1 MPALEVGTR
10 RFFVE
15 DPSHEPES
23 AVAALSRKRVEDG
36 AGRISRRLPEKKAP
50 RPEAAGFARGSGKE
64 RQEIGAVRLES
75 EKVGDDGFFPDD
87 RERRPGEVLA
97 SRDEADHPVVAGGPR
112 VETPVDASAIAYR
125 AMLVD
130 RPWRLAM
137 STTAALAELRGNAG
151 GSYDPLLVEEFAQMT
166 LARGA
171 IAQAEQVLAGAR
183 ELAIL
188 SELTPTFHSLLDL
201 QQLLERVLGLLEKR
215 MPGTRL
221 AIMLEDPLTVDLVLR
236 ASAGHWS
243 PSANRRLPKGR
254 GVVGWVMEHAEAQV
268 VEDIRLDAR
277 WVPTGDDTR
286 SALIVPLLSGGR
298 PMGVLGLLSGSI
310 GAFGQRDL
318 TLMQA
323 VGAQLAAA
331 IEVADLHERLKVAA
345 STDGLTGIHN
355 HRYFWDRLEEEVA
368 RAERRGTFLSV
379 AYFDLDELKRVND
392 SHGHLG
398 GDAVLRTLG
407 HLIGGHVRQE
417 DVPARYGGD
426 EFAIIM
432 PDTPRDEAE
441 KAVARLMELL
451 DRTRVELDGG
461 VTVEMP
467 RRSWGVATYPT
478 DATNAKDLVDHA
490 DTRAY
495 ALKRA
500 R

>member
-1 MPALEVGTR
+1 VVRHANER
-10 RFFVE
+10 W
-15 DPSHEPES
+15 
-23 AVAALSRKRVEDG
+23 DG
-36 AGRISRRLPEKKAP
+36 AGYPGKLSGEGIPRLARILS
-50 RPEAAGFARGSGKE
+50 
-64 RQEIGAVRLES
+64 I
-75 EKVGDDGFFPDD
+75 
-87 RERRPGEVLA
+87 
-97 SRDEADHPVVAGGPR
+97 
-112 VETPVDASAIAYR
+112 AIAYQ

-130 RPWRLAM
+130 RPWRRAL
-137 STTAALAELRGNAG
+137 TAAAAIAELRANAG
-151 GSYDPLLVEEFAQMT
+151 ECYDPLLVEEFAQMT
-166 LARGA
+166 VARGA

-221 AIMLEDPLTVDLVLR
+221 AIMLEDPVTEDLVLR

-243 PSANRRLPKGR
+243 PSANRRIPKGR
-254 GVVGWVMEHAEAQV
+254 GVVGWVVEHATAQIV
-268 VEDIRLDAR
+268 DDVRLDAR
-277 WVPTGDDTR
+277 WIPTGDDTR
-286 SALIVPLLSGGR
+286 SAMVIPLLSGGR
-298 PMGVLGLLSGSI
+298 PIGALGLLSGSAS
-310 GAFGQRDL
+310 AFGQRDL

-323 VGAQLAAA
+323 VSAQLAAA
-331 IEVADLHERLKVAA
+331 IEVAGLHERLKVAA

-379 AYFDLDELKRVND
+379 AYFDIDGLKTVND

-407 HLIGGHVRQE
+407 QVIGSHVRQE

-432 PDTPRDEAE
+432 PETPKEEAE
-441 KAVARLMELL
+441 RAVQRLMEIL
-451 DRTRVELDGG
+451 DRTKVSLDGG
-461 VTVEMP
+461 ATIEMP
-467 RRSWGVATYPT
+467 RRSWGVATYPV
-478 DATNAKDLVDHA
+478 DATTAKDLVEHA
-490 DTRAY
+490 DTRVY